1 MFEQEDYAVS
11 NLIKQVDSSQNI
23 SGKGEVLVENAKRIL
38 KRHGFEIL
46 LVLPMSLYILGF
58 TIVPIFQSILMGFT
72 DEYTGALSLSN
83 YTYLFG
89 RPTFTQSILNTVAT
103 ALISLVFQLIL
114 GLGIASILKRQ
125 FRGKGLIRS
134 LVLMPMGIPTL
145 VSGVIAIYIFSTSGY
160 LNEVLFRLGLIQT
173 PVQWTRGGVLGVLVV
188 VVADTWKV
196 LPTMVLLLLAGLESI
211 PQELYDAGEIDGASR
226 WQAFRHITLPL
237 LKPSITMSVLFRA
250 VDAFRIFELPQ
261 VLVGQQIPYLATYA
275 YEEYS
280 NGNVNASGAA
290 STILLVII
298 LVFAL
303 FYLKVIDRGEGFGVE
318 D

>member
-1 MFEQEDYAVS
+1 MENVRRS
-11 NLIKQVDSSQNI
+11 LKQ
-23 SGKGEVLVENAKRIL
+23 
-38 KRHGFEIL
+38 HGFEIL

-72 DEYTGALSLSN
+72 DEYTGNLSLTN
-83 YTYLFG
+83 YLYLFE
-89 RPTFTQSILNTVAT
+89 RPNFIQSIFNTIVT
-103 ALISLVFQLIL
+103 ALVSLLFQLVL
-114 GLGIASILKRQ
+114 GLGIATVLQKQ

-160 LNEVLFRLGLIQT
+160 LNEILFRLGLIST
-173 PVQWTRGGVLGVLVV
+173 PVQWTRGGLLGMLVV

-196 LPTMVLLLLAGLESI
+196 LPTMVLLLLAGLEAI
-211 PQELYDAGEIDGASR
+211 PQELYDASEIDGASA
-226 WQAFRHITLPL
+226 WQTFVHIKLPL

-290 STILLVII
+290 STILLAII
-298 LVFAL
+298 LIFAL
-303 FYLKVIDRGEGFGVE
+303 VYLKTIDKGEGFGVE

>member
-1 MFEQEDYAVS
+1 MV
-11 NLIKQVDSSQNI
+11 
-23 SGKGEVLVENAKRIL
+23 GNAKRIL
-38 KRHGFEIL
+38 KKHGFEIL

-58 TIVPIFQSILMGFT
+58 TILPIFQSILMGFT
-72 DEYTGALSLSN
+72 DEYTGELSLTN
-83 YTYLFG
+83 FVYLFG
-89 RPTFTQSILNTVAT
+89 RPNFTQSIVNTIVT
-103 ALISLVFQLIL
+103 ALLSLAFQLVL
-114 GLGIASILKRQ
+114 GLGIATILQKQ
-125 FRGKGLIRS
+125 FRGKGIIRS

-145 VSGVIAIYIFSTSGY
+145 VSGVIAIYVFSTSGY

-173 PVQWTRGGVLGVLVV
+173 PVQWTRGGVLGLIVV
-188 VVADTWKV
+188 VIAETWKV
-196 LPTMVLLLLAGLESI
+196 LPTMVLLLLAGLEAI
-211 PQELYDAGEIDGASR
+211 PQELYDASEIDGASA
-226 WQAFRHITLPL
+226 WQTFVHIKLPL

-298 LVFAL
+298 LAFAL
-303 FYLKVIDRGEGFGVE
+303 FYLKKIDKGEGFGVE

>member
-1 MFEQEDYAVS
+1 MEKVRYFFKKYY
-11 NLIKQVDSSQNI
+11 
-23 SGKGEVLVENAKRIL
+23 
-38 KRHGFEIL
+38 FEIL

-58 TIVPIFQSILMGFT
+58 TIAPIFQSIFMGFT
-72 DEYTGALSLSN
+72 DEYTGSLSLSN
-83 YTYLFG
+83 YVYLFG
-89 RPTFTQSILNTVAT
+89 RPNFLTSIFNTIVT
-103 ALISLVFQLIL
+103 ALLSLVFQLVL
-114 GLGIASILKRQ
+114 GLGIAMVLKKQ
-125 FRGKGLIRS
+125 FKGKGIIRA

-145 VSGVIAIYIFSTSGY
+145 VSGIIAIYIFSTSGY
-160 LNEVLFRLGLIQT
+160 LNEVLFRLGLIDV
-173 PVQWTRGGVLGVLVV
+173 PVQWTRGGALGLMIVII
-188 VVADTWKV
+188 ADTWKV

-211 PQELYDAGEIDGASR
+211 SQDLYDASGIDGASK
-226 WQAFRHITLPL
+226 WQTFRNVTLPL
-237 LKPSITMSVLFRA
+237 LKPSITMSILFRA

-261 VLVGQQIPYLATYA
+261 VLVGQRIPYLATYA

-303 FYLKVIDRGEGFGVE
+303 VYLKTFDKGEGFGVE

>member
-1 MFEQEDYAVS
+1 M
-11 NLIKQVDSSQNI
+11 
-23 SGKGEVLVENAKRIL
+23 
-38 KRHGFEIL
+38 
-46 LVLPMSLYILGF
+46 
-58 TIVPIFQSILMGFT
+58 
-72 DEYTGALSLSN
+72 
-83 YTYLFG
+83 
-89 RPTFTQSILNTVAT
+89 
-103 ALISLVFQLIL
+103 
-114 GLGIASILKRQ
+114 
-125 FRGKGLIRS
+125 
-134 LVLMPMGIPTL
+134 
-145 VSGVIAIYIFSTSGY
+145 
-160 LNEVLFRLGLIQT
+160 
-173 PVQWTRGGVLGVLVV
+173 LVV

>member
-1 MFEQEDYAVS
+1 MERVKYFFKKYY
-11 NLIKQVDSSQNI
+11 
-23 SGKGEVLVENAKRIL
+23 
-38 KRHGFEIL
+38 FEIL

-58 TIVPIFQSILMGFT
+58 TITPIFQSIFMGFT
-72 DEYTGALSLSN
+72 DEYTGSLSLSN
-83 YTYLFG
+83 YVYLFG
-89 RPTFTQSILNTVAT
+89 RPNFVTSIFNTIVT
-103 ALISLVFQLIL
+103 ALLSLILQLVL
-114 GLGIASILKRQ
+114 GLGIAMVLKKQ
-125 FRGKGLIRS
+125 FKGKGIIRS

-145 VSGVIAIYIFSTSGY
+145 VSGIIAIYIFSTSGY
-160 LNEVLFRLGLIQT
+160 LNEVLFRLGLIDV
-173 PVQWTRGGVLGVLVV
+173 PVQWTRGGVLGLFVV
-188 VVADTWKV
+188 IIADTWKV

-211 PQELYDAGEIDGASR
+211 PQDLYDASGIDGASK
-226 WQAFRHITLPL
+226 WQTFVNVTLPL

-261 VLVGQQIPYLATYA
+261 VLVGQRIPYLATYA

-290 STILLVII
+290 STMLLVII

-303 FYLKVIDRGEGFGVE
+303 VYLKTFDKGEGFGVE

>member
-1 MFEQEDYAVS
+1 M
-11 NLIKQVDSSQNI
+11 
-23 SGKGEVLVENAKRIL
+23 KGEGF
-38 KRHGFEIL
+38 HGEGQIFFQKYYFEIL

-58 TIVPIFQSILMGFT
+58 TIMPIFQSIFMGFT
-72 DEYTGALSLSN
+72 DEYTGSLSLSN
-83 YTYLFG
+83 YVYLFG
-89 RPTFTQSILNTVAT
+89 RPNFVTSIFNTIVT
-103 ALISLVFQLIL
+103 ALLSLILQLVL
-114 GLGIASILKRQ
+114 GLGIAMVLKKQ
-125 FRGKGLIRS
+125 FKGKGIIRS

-145 VSGVIAIYIFSTSGY
+145 VSGIIAIYIFSTSGY
-160 LNEVLFRLGLIQT
+160 LNEVLFRLGLIDV
-173 PVQWTRGGVLGVLVV
+173 PVQWTRGGVLGLFVV
-188 VVADTWKV
+188 IIADTWKV

-211 PQELYDAGEIDGASR
+211 PQDLYDASGIDGASK
-226 WQAFRHITLPL
+226 WQTFVNVTLPL

-261 VLVGQQIPYLATYA
+261 VLVGQRIPYLATYA

-290 STILLVII
+290 STMLLVII

-303 FYLKVIDRGEGFGVE
+303 VYLKTFDKGEGFGVE

>member
-1 MFEQEDYAVS
+1 MA
-11 NLIKQVDSSQNI
+11 QV
-23 SGKGEVLVENAKRIL
+23 KYFFKRYY
-38 KRHGFEIL
+38 FEIL

-58 TIVPIFQSILMGFT
+58 TIFPIFQSILMGFT
-72 DEYTGALSLSN
+72 DEYTGSLTLGN
-83 YTYLFG
+83 YSYLFG
-89 RPTFTQSILNTVAT
+89 RPNFTTSIVNTIIT
-103 ALISLVFQLIL
+103 ALLSLAFQLVL
-114 GLGIASILKRQ
+114 GLGIAMVLKKQ
-125 FRGKGLIRS
+125 FKGKGLIRA

-145 VSGVIAIYIFSTSGY
+145 VSGTIAIYIFSTSGY
-160 LNEVLFRLGLIQT
+160 LNEVLFRLGLISI
-173 PVQWTRGGVLGVLVV
+173 PVQWTRGGILGLLVV
-188 VVADTWKV
+188 IIADTWKV

-211 PQELYDAGEIDGASR
+211 SQDLYDASAIDGASK
-226 WQAFRHITLPL
+226 WQTFTTVTLPL

-261 VLVGQQIPYLATYA
+261 VLVGQRIPYLATYA

-298 LVFAL
+298 LIFA
-303 FYLKVIDRGEGFGVE
+303 FVYLKTFDKGEGFGVE

>member
-1 MFEQEDYAVS
+1 MERVKYFFKKYY
-11 NLIKQVDSSQNI
+11 
-23 SGKGEVLVENAKRIL
+23 
-38 KRHGFEIL
+38 FEIL

-58 TIVPIFQSILMGFT
+58 TIMPIFQSIFMGFT
-72 DEYTGALSLSN
+72 DEYTGSLSLSN
-83 YTYLFG
+83 YVYLFG
-89 RPTFTQSILNTVAT
+89 RPNFVTSIFNTIVT
-103 ALISLVFQLIL
+103 ALLSLILQLVL
-114 GLGIASILKRQ
+114 GLGIAMVLKKQ
-125 FRGKGLIRS
+125 FKGKGIIRS

-145 VSGVIAIYIFSTSGY
+145 VSGIIAIYIFSTSGY
-160 LNEVLFRLGLIQT
+160 LNEVLFRLGLIDV
-173 PVQWTRGGVLGVLVV
+173 PVQWTRGGVLGLFVV
-188 VVADTWKV
+188 IIADTWKV

-211 PQELYDAGEIDGASR
+211 PQDLYDASGIDGASK
-226 WQAFRHITLPL
+226 WQTFVNVTLPL

-261 VLVGQQIPYLATYA
+261 VLVGQRIPYLATYA

-290 STILLVII
+290 STMLLVII

-303 FYLKVIDRGEGFGVE
+303 VYLKTFDKGEGFGVE